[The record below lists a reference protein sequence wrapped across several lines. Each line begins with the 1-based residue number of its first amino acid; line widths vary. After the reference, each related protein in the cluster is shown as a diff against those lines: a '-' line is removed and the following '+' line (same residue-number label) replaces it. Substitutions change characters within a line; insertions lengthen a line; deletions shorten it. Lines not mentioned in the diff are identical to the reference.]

1 MLLKSLP
8 SALKH
13 IFAARA
19 VQHVQ
24 HFENVLGTTLEL
36 QIKAPNVLVAQRA
49 EKVLL
54 EEIWRLEKIISR
66 FVATSELNRLVATQ
80 HQAFL
85 LSHELESVLQAA
97 LFWQER
103 SKGAFHL
110 GADALGQVWKS
121 AETTGLIPSQAE
133 LASVLLGLQAPIL
146 EVGARHATKSSHL
159 PINLNAIAKGFIAET
174 AAQKAFMVKDVTQV
188 LVNLGGDLRHYG
200 TEPIVVSI
208 ANPFTNADNAL
219 PLEKI
224 TLRNQGL
231 ATSGGSHRGYT
242 VAGTRVSHLLDPRTG
257 LPVQQMISASVI
269 APDTMTADVL
279 ATIFSVLAPSESLEI
294 ANSLP
299 SIGCCL
305 VSQNQI
311 IRNQF
316 WQTCQV

>member
-54 EEIWRLEKIISR
+54 EEIWRLEKIFSR

-121 AETTGLIPSQAE
+121 VLRTTHQPVERAQARFLRDSQFGKRPR
-133 LASVLLGLQAPIL
+133 S
-146 EVGARHATKSSHL
+146 
-159 PINLNAIAKGFIAET
+159 
-174 AAQKAFMVKDVTQV
+174 
-188 LVNLGGDLRHYG
+188 
-200 TEPIVVSI
+200 
-208 ANPFTNADNAL
+208 AL
-219 PLEKI
+219 
-224 TLRNQGL
+224 
-231 ATSGGSHRGYT
+231 
-242 VAGTRVSHLLDPRTG
+242 TRP
-257 LPVQQMISASVI
+257 
-269 APDTMTADVL
+269 
-279 ATIFSVLAPSESLEI
+279 
-294 ANSLP
+294 
-299 SIGCCL
+299 
-305 VSQNQI
+305 
-311 IRNQF
+311 
-316 WQTCQV
+316 